1 MVAVNGNRALNYL
14 CVQSMKSIIKVVS
27 QAFRAQ
33 LSELNLEK
41 QAPRPNLTLPLSP
54 KIQAIS
60 DAGKE
65 HATPCI

>member
-1 MVAVNGNRALNYL
+1 MR
-14 CVQSMKSIIKVVS
+14 SIIKVVS

-33 LSELNLEK
+33 LSELNIEK
-41 QAPRPNLTLPLSP
+41 QTPRPNLILPLSP
-54 KIQAIS
+54 KIQAMS